1 MTDLALDFLSALE
14 EEEARLLCWG
24 YVDGGFGAD
33 ELSERAER
41 FALTHDRDSETTGED
56 LVDELRDRALL
67 LEVDRGDSVVLR
79 SRMAETVRLAA
90 RLRQLF
96 AQHGDQPGWRTAS
109 RLVSDYRL
117 ALRPRTYPQRDI
129 PPASALATL
138 EGAGVEPA
146 LLTSAST
153 LLSGRGPDFALSSF
167 QLDGARSVF
176 EGLASRA
183 DSATIVSAGT
193 GAGKTLSFYLPALS
207 HCAVQGAGTHVLA
220 LYPRIELLRDQFA
233 AAFREAD
240 VLARSGAPIRLGA
253 LYGKTPHVPFL
264 VTRMWDRLAAATGQV
279 CPFLRCPA
287 CRDGELVWRDADREA
302 GRELLVCA
310 ACQSS
315 TPEGRIALTRESLR
329 TTPPDVLFT
338 TTEMLNRSM
347 ADSRMRPLI
356 GVGPGAQPV
365 DLVLLDEVHTYEGTT
380 GAHVSLL
387 LRRWRHARRRRPV
400 HFVGLSATLR
410 DAAGF
415 FASLTGI
422 GDTRIRAVE
431 PRAEDTVAE
440 GREYLLALRSDPT
453 SGAGVLSTSIQT
465 AMLLQRSLDPMGNP
479 PSDGAYG
486 QRLFAFTD
494 DLDVVNRFYFDLL
507 DAEGLNH
514 RGQPRPNARPLASL
528 RIPTTELRD
537 RRADGQSW
545 EALRE
550 IGHTL
555 SAEERARVSRTTS
568 QDSGVA
574 PQSTAIVATASLEV
588 GFDDDRV
595 GAVLQHKTPR
605 STASFLQRKGRAGR
619 TRGMRPWTVITLSD
633 VGRDRIAYQRYEELF
648 DPTLAPRVLPVRSPT
663 VLRMQAVFVFTD
675 WITERLN
682 RRTSTWAALQRPARE
697 NDPPAFRAYQD
708 EVCHFLR
715 RVSSE
720 PALRDELQRRLKHVL
735 GIDDESVD
743 ALLWEA
749 PRPLLTEVIPT
760 AIRRLEREWRTL
772 ESPGMDP
779 VGAGPLPEF
788 VVSRLFGDLYLPEVE
803 VTSPPSWP
811 GDDDNTTSLA
821 LGLALASYAPA
832 RVSFRLTINN
842 GFARHWVAPPAL
854 DAEARGV
861 LDLSTFCAAFEELR
875 PIDDGVGRLR
885 VVRPTALQLSQPSD
899 DIADSSHGRWRW
911 ERHIEPSSE
920 GTSSDGIV
928 TARLAGL
935 VEELR
940 WHLHADRREVV
951 VRRYA
956 SEADVEILDGS
967 GRARGRISL
976 ADDDDRRIAIGFDAT
991 VDGIS
996 LTVRPPASL
1005 DALSAADQRFVRVD
1019 RVRELIAR
1027 SAALDRYL
1035 GGFDR
1040 DKLVR
1045 AIVMAA
1051 VERASHAGTDVA
1063 TIATDDRQAVLD
1075 DVKALLHQG
1084 ADASGV
1090 DRRGAGRIASA
1101 LDEPDVHEEMAAA
1114 IAALGEPIGPTWS
1127 PWLRSRWSATV
1138 GALVH
1143 RALQD
1148 LCPEFDVDE
1157 VLVELDENADGT
1169 FTVWLLEST
1178 LGGSGLL
1185 QTAVQRIVDE
1195 PRSFADLVLAGLLPG
1210 TAELVAAE
1218 LERIADVLPGDQQLR
1233 TAFGAFRSAT
1243 SQTGREEAFETLRRA
1258 LSSAGV
1264 VASQPTIT
1272 AIAARYLRPG
1282 AGQASD
1288 DLTAQMLDQWRETEA
1303 RLGVEIDLA
1312 GFARL
1317 QADNAALDA
1326 LTGGALPADRIRM
1339 WRASQTQSLLWPRGA
1354 AARRSSITA
1363 PNRYTDLP
1371 EADPRIVGA
1380 TLRDGI
1386 HRIPLEEAD
1395 RVFES
1400 DGALAAAGEALIE
1413 IGDRGPRAT
1422 RELIVRLC
1430 TEAIETGAMLDHAK
1444 VQSVRRTISGLE
1456 LALTL
1461 DLSTG
1466 R

>member
-1 MTDLALDFLSALE
+1 MTDLALEFLSALE

-24 YVDGGFGAD
+24 YVDGGFDAN
-33 ELSERAER
+33 EIIERAER
-41 FALTHDRDSETTGED
+41 FALTYDPGGETNGEE
-56 LVDELRDRALL
+56 LFDELRDRALI

-96 AQHGDQPGWRTAS
+96 AQHGDQPGWRTAN

-117 ALRPRTYPQRDI
+117 ALRPRAYPQRNI
-129 PPASALATL
+129 SPASAIASLAD
-138 EGAGVEPA
+138 AGVEA
-146 LLTSAST
+146 TLLTSAAA

-176 EGLASRA
+176 EGVASGA

-207 HCAVQGAGTHVLA
+207 HCAAQSAGTHVLA

-233 AAFREAD
+233 AAFREAE
-240 VLARSGAPIRLGA
+240 VLAQAGTPMRLGA

-264 VTRMWDRLAAATGQV
+264 VTRMWDRIAGSTGYV
-279 CPFLRCPA
+279 CPFLRCPT

-310 ACQSS
+310 ACHSA

-329 TTPPDVLFT
+329 NTPPHVLFT

-347 ADSRMRPLI
+347 ADGGMRPLI
-356 GVGPGAQPV
+356 GVGSGAQPV

-415 FASLTGI
+415 FGSLTGLSE
-422 GDTRIRAVE
+422 TRITAVE

-453 SGAGVLSTSIQT
+453 SGVGVLSTSIQT
-465 AMLLQRSLDPMGNP
+465 AMLLQRALDPMGNP
-479 PSDGAYG
+479 PSGGAYG

-507 DAEGLNH
+507 DAEGLNY
-514 RGQPRPNARPLASL
+514 RGQPRPSVRPLASL

-555 SAEERARVSRTTS
+555 SPEERARVSRTTS

-574 PQSTAIVATASLEV
+574 PESTAVVATASLEV

-605 STASFLQRKGRAGR
+605 GTASFLQRKGRAGR
-619 TRGMRPWTVITLSD
+619 ARGMRPWTVITLSD
-633 VGRDRIAYQRYEELF
+633 AGRDRVAYQRYEELF
-648 DPTLAPRVLPVRSPT
+648 DPTLAPRVLPVRSPI
-663 VLRMQAVFVFTD
+663 VVRMQAVFVLTD
-675 WITERLN
+675 WITERLD
-682 RRTSTWAALQRPARE
+682 RRASTWAALQRPARE
-697 NDPPAFRAYQD
+697 NDRPAFRAYQD
-708 EVCHFLR
+708 EVSDLLR
-715 RVSSE
+715 RVSRE
-720 PALRDELQRRLKHVL
+720 PALRDELHRRLKYVL
-735 GIDDESVD
+735 GIDDDIVD
-743 ALLWEA
+743 AVLWEA

-760 AIRRLEREWRTL
+760 AVRRLEREWRTL
-772 ESPGMDP
+772 EPPGVDP

-803 VTSPPSWP
+803 VTSPPAWP
-811 GDDDNTTSLA
+811 GDEDNTTALA

-854 DAEARGV
+854 DNDACGV
-861 LDLSTFCAAFEELR
+861 LGLSSFCAAFEELR
-875 PIDDGVGRLR
+875 PIDNAVGPLR
-885 VVRPTALQLSQPSD
+885 VIRPTALHLSQPSD

-911 ERHIEPSSE
+911 ERQIEPSSD

-928 TARLAGL
+928 TARLTGL
-935 VEELR
+935 VEELW

-956 SEADVEILDGS
+956 SEADVEILDGG
-967 GRARGRISL
+967 GRTRGRISL
-976 ADDDDRRIAIGFDAT
+976 ADDAGRRIALGFDAT
-991 VDGIS
+991 VDGLS
-996 LTVRPPASL
+996 LTIRPPQAL

-1019 RVRELIAR
+1019 RLRDLVAQ
-1027 SAALDRYL
+1027 STALDRYL
-1035 GGFDR
+1035 GSFDR

-1045 AIVMAA
+1045 AILMAA
-1051 VERASHAGTDVA
+1051 VERALSAGTDVA
-1063 TIATDDRQAVLD
+1063 TVAIDDRDAVLD
-1075 DVKALLHQG
+1075 DVKALLGQG
-1084 ADASGV
+1084 ANASGV
-1090 DRRGAGRIASA
+1090 DRRGAGRIASV
-1101 LDEPDVHEEMAAA
+1101 LDEPDVHAELAAA
-1114 IAALGEPIGPTWS
+1114 VAALGEAIGPAWL

-1138 GALVH
+1138 GALIH

-1148 LCPEFDVDE
+1148 LCPEFDVDD

-1195 PRSFADLVLAGLLPG
+1195 PRGFADLVLAGVLPG
-1210 TAELVAAE
+1210 TAELVAAD
-1218 LERIADVLPGDQQLR
+1218 LERVADDLPEDEQLR
-1233 TAFGAFRSAT
+1233 SALGEFRTAAT
-1243 SQTGREEAFETLRRA
+1243 QTGREEAFEVLRRA

-1264 VASQPTIT
+1264 IASQPIVT

-1282 AGQASD
+1282 AGRASD
-1288 DLTAQMLDQWRETEA
+1288 DLTAQMLDQWRESEA
-1303 RLGVEIDLA
+1303 QLGVEIDLA

-1339 WRASQTQSLLWPRGA
+1339 WRASQAQSLLWPRGA
-1354 AARRSSITA
+1354 AARRSSVVA
-1363 PNRYTDLP
+1363 PNRYTELP
-1371 EADPRIVGA
+1371 EADPRIVAA
-1380 TLRDGI
+1380 TLEDGT
-1386 HRIPLEEAD
+1386 HRIPLDEAE

-1400 DGALAAAGEALIE
+1400 GGALAVAGEALIE
-1413 IGDRGPRAT
+1413 IGDRDPRAT

-1444 VQSVRRTISGLE
+1444 VQSVRRTGSGLE

-1461 DLSTG
+1461 DLSAG

>member
-1 MTDLALDFLSALE
+1 MTDLALEFLSALE

-24 YVDGGFGAD
+24 YVDGGFHAD
-33 ELSERAER
+33 EIVERGER
-41 FALTHDRDSETTGED
+41 FALMHDLGGEATGD
-56 LVDELRDRALL
+56 ALLDELRERALL
-67 LEVDRGDSVVLR
+67 LEVDRGGAVVLR
-79 SRMAETVRLAA
+79 TRMAETVRLAA

-96 AQHGDQPGWRTAS
+96 AQHGDQPGWRSAN

-117 ALRPRTYPQRDI
+117 ALRPRAYPQRSISSASAIATLKDARVSEALLT
-129 PPASALATL
+129 PASALLA
-138 EGAGVEPA
+138 
-146 LLTSAST
+146 
-153 LLSGRGPDFALSSF
+153 GRGPDFALSTF
-167 QLDGARSVF
+167 QLDGARSIF
-176 EGLASRA
+176 EGLGSRT

-207 HCAVQGAGTHVLA
+207 HSAAQGAGTRVLA

-233 AAFREAD
+233 AAFREAEI
-240 VLARSGAPIRLGA
+240 LAQAGTRVRLGA
-253 LYGKTPHVPFL
+253 LYGKTPHVPYL
-264 VTRMWDRLAAATGQV
+264 VTRMWDRVASATGHA
-279 CPFLRCPA
+279 CPFLRCPV

-302 GRELLVCA
+302 GREFLMCA
-310 ACQSS
+310 SCQSA

-329 TTPPDVLFT
+329 KTPPHVLFT

-347 ADSRMRPLI
+347 ADGGMRPLI

-410 DAAGF
+410 DASGF
-415 FASLTGI
+415 FASLTGLNE
-422 GDTRIRAVE
+422 TRITAVE
-431 PRAEDTVAE
+431 PRLEDVVAE

-465 AMLLQRSLDPMGNP
+465 AMLLQRALDPMVNP
-479 PSDGAYG
+479 PSGGAYG
-486 QRLFAFTD
+486 QRLFVFTD

-507 DAEGLNH
+507 DAEGLNY

-528 RIPTTELRD
+528 RIPTTEVRD

-550 IGHTL
+550 IGHALT
-555 SAEERARVSRTTS
+555 AEERARVSRTTS

-574 PQSTAIVATASLEV
+574 PQSTAVVATASLEV

-605 STASFLQRKGRAGR
+605 GTASFLQRKGRAGR
-619 TRGMRPWTVITLSD
+619 ARAMRPWTVITLSD
-633 VGRDRIAYQRYEELF
+633 AGRDRVAYQRYEELF
-648 DPTLAPRVLPVRSPT
+648 DPTLAPRVLPVRSPI
-663 VLRMQAVFVFTD
+663 VLRMQAVFVLTD

-682 RRTSTWAALQRPARE
+682 RRASTWAALQRPARE
-697 NDPPAFRAYQD
+697 NDRASFRAYQG
-708 EVCHFLR
+708 EVCDLLR
-715 RVSSE
+715 RVSRE
-720 PALRDELQRRLKHVL
+720 PALRDELRRRLKYVL
-735 GIDDESVD
+735 GVDDDTAD
-743 ALLWEA
+743 AVLWEA

-760 AIRRLEREWRTL
+760 AVRRLEREWRTL
-772 ESPGMDP
+772 ESPGLDP

-788 VVSRLFGDLYLPEVE
+788 VVSRLFGDLYLPEVQ
-803 VTSPPSWP
+803 VTSPPAWP
-811 GDDDNTTSLA
+811 GDEDNTTDLA

-842 GFARHWVAPPAL
+842 GFARHWVAPPSL
-854 DAEARGV
+854 DDDGLGV
-861 LDLSTFCAAFEELR
+861 LGLSSFCSAYEELR
-875 PIDDGVGRLR
+875 PINDVAGQLR
-885 VVRPTALQLSQPSD
+885 VIRPTALYLSQPSE

-911 ERHIEPSSE
+911 ERRIEPSSE

-928 TARLAGL
+928 TSRLAGL
-935 VEELR
+935 VEGLR

-951 VRRYA
+951 VRRYS
-956 SEADVEILDGS
+956 SEADVEILDGG
-967 GRARGRISL
+967 GRARGRVAL
-976 ADDDDRRIAIGFDAT
+976 LDDDDGRVALGFDAT
-991 VDGIS
+991 VDGLS
-996 LTVRPPASL
+996 LTVRPPQAL
-1005 DALSAADQRFVRVD
+1005 EALSAPDQRFVRVD
-1019 RVRELIAR
+1019 RVRDLVAQ
-1027 SAALDRYL
+1027 SVALDRYL

-1051 VERASHAGTDVA
+1051 VERALSAGTDVA
-1063 TIATDDRQAVLD
+1063 TVAIDDADSVLD
-1075 DVKALLHQG
+1075 DVKALLGQG

-1090 DRRGAGRIASA
+1090 DRRGAGRIASV
-1101 LDEPDVHEEMAAA
+1101 LDEPDIHAELATAVS
-1114 IAALGEPIGPTWS
+1114 ALGEAIGPTWL
-1127 PWLRSRWSATV
+1127 PWLRSRWSVTV

-1157 VLVELDENADGT
+1157 VLVELNENADGT

-1185 QTAVQRIVDE
+1185 QTAIQRIVDD
-1195 PRSFADLVLAGLLPG
+1195 PRGFGDLVLAGLLPG
-1210 TAELVAAE
+1210 TAELVAVE
-1218 LERIADVLPGDQQLR
+1218 LERVVDDLSNDEELR
-1233 TAFGAFRSAT
+1233 TPLGEFRAAST
-1243 SQTGREEAFETLRRA
+1243 HSGREVAFAALRRA

-1264 VASQPTIT
+1264 LASQPTMT

-1288 DLTAQMLDQWRETEA
+1288 NLTAQMLDQWREMEA
-1303 RLGVEIDLA
+1303 QLGVEIDLA

-1339 WRASQTQSLLWPRGA
+1339 WRANQAQSLLWPRGA
-1354 AARRSSITA
+1354 AARRSSV
-1363 PNRYTDLP
+1363 
-1371 EADPRIVGA
+1371 VG
-1380 TLRDGI
+1380 
-1386 HRIPLEEAD
+1386 HRA
-1395 RVFES
+1395 
-1400 DGALAAAGEALIE
+1400 
-1413 IGDRGPRAT
+1413 
-1422 RELIVRLC
+1422 
-1430 TEAIETGAMLDHAK
+1430 
-1444 VQSVRRTISGLE
+1444 
-1456 LALTL
+1456 
-1461 DLSTG
+1461 
-1466 R
+1466 

>member
-1 MTDLALDFLSALE
+1 MTDLALEFLSALE

-24 YVDGGFGAD
+24 YVDGGFGID
-33 ELSERAER
+33 EFAERAER
-41 FALTHDRDSETTGED
+41 FALMHDLDGEMTGDD
-56 LVDELRDRALL
+56 LVDELRDRALV

-117 ALRPRTYPQRDI
+117 ALRRRTYPRRDV
-129 PPASALATL
+129 ASSSAIANL
-138 EGAGVEPA
+138 EVAGVESA
-146 LLTSAST
+146 LLTSAAA

-167 QLDGARSVF
+167 QLHGARSVF
-176 EGLASRA
+176 EGLASGA

-193 GAGKTLSFYLPALS
+193 GAGKTLAFYLPALS
-207 HCAVQGAGTHVLA
+207 HCAVRGAGTHVLA

-240 VLARSGAPIRLGA
+240 VLARSGAPVRLGA
-253 LYGKTPHVPFL
+253 LYGKTPHAPFL
-264 VTRMWDRLAAATGQV
+264 VTRMWARLAAATGHV

-310 ACQSS
+310 ACHTP
-315 TPEGRIALTRESLR
+315 TPEGRIALTRDSLR
-329 TTPPDVLFT
+329 TTPPHVLFT

-347 ADSRMRPLI
+347 ADGGMRPLI

-415 FASLTGI
+415 FASLTGL
-422 GDTRIRAVE
+422 GETRITAVE

-453 SGAGVLSTSIQT
+453 SGASVLSTSIQT

-479 PSDGAYG
+479 PSGGAYG
-486 QRLFAFTD
+486 QRVFAFTD

-574 PQSTAIVATASLEV
+574 PRSTAVVATASLEV

-619 TRGMRPWTVITLSD
+619 AREMRPWTVITLSD
-633 VGRDRIAYQRYEELF
+633 AGRDRIAYQRYEELF

-663 VLRMQAVFVFTD
+663 VLRMQAVFVLTD

-708 EVCHFLR
+708 EVCDFLR
-715 RVSSE
+715 RVLSDLE
-720 PALRDELQRRLKHVL
+720 LRDELQRRLKYVL

-743 ALLWEA
+743 AVLWEA
-749 PRPLLTEVIPT
+749 PRPLLTEVVPT
-760 AIRRLEREWRTL
+760 AVRRLEREWRTL
-772 ESPGMDP
+772 ESPGVDP

-788 VVSRLFGDLYLPEVE
+788 VVSRLFGDLYLPEVD
-803 VTSPPSWP
+803 VTSPPAWP
-811 GDDDNTTSLA
+811 GDDENTTSLA
-821 LGLALASYAPA
+821 LGVALASYAPG

-854 DAEARGV
+854 DTDARGV
-861 LDLSTFCAAFEELR
+861 LDLNSFCAAFEELR
-875 PIDDGVGRLR
+875 PIDDELGRLR
-885 VVRPTALQLSQPSD
+885 VVRPTALHLSQPTD

-911 ERHIEPSSE
+911 KRDIEASSD
-920 GTSSDGIV
+920 GTSSDGVV

-935 VEELR
+935 FEELR

-956 SEADVEILDGS
+956 AEADVEILDGS
-967 GRARGRISL
+967 GRTRGRISL
-976 ADDDDRRIAIGFDAT
+976 ADDDHRIAIGFDAT
-991 VDGIS
+991 VDSLS

-1019 RVRELIAR
+1019 RVRELVAR
-1027 SAALDRYL
+1027 SAALGRYL

-1045 AIVMAA
+1045 AIVIAA
-1051 VERASHAGTDVA
+1051 VERASRAGTDVA

-1075 DVKALLHQG
+1075 DVKALLNQG

-1090 DRRGAGRIASA
+1090 DRRGAGRIARA
-1101 LDEPDVHEEMAAA
+1101 LDETDVHEDLAAA
-1114 IAALGEPIGPTWS
+1114 IAALGEAIGPTWL

-1157 VLVELDENADGT
+1157 VLVELAENADGT

-1218 LERIADVLPGDQQLR
+1218 LERMADSLAGDQQLR
-1233 TAFGAFRSAT
+1233 TALGALRSAT
-1243 SQTGREEAFETLRRA
+1243 SQSGREGAFEAFRRA

-1264 VASQPTIT
+1264 IASQPVMT
-1272 AIAARYLRPG
+1272 AIASRYLRPG

-1288 DLTAQMLDQWRETEA
+1288 DLTTRMLDQWRETEA
-1303 RLGVEIDLA
+1303 HLGVEIDLA

-1317 QADNAALDA
+1317 QADNAALDT
-1326 LTGGALPADRIRM
+1326 LTGGALPADRVRM
-1339 WRASQTQSLLWPRGA
+1339 WRASQAQSLLWPRGA

-1380 TLRDGI
+1380 TLGDGI
-1386 HRIPLEEAD
+1386 HRVPIEHAE

-1400 DGALAAAGEALIE
+1400 GGVLAAAGEALIE
-1413 IGDRGPRAT
+1413 IGDEGPRAA
-1422 RELIVRLC
+1422 RELILRLC
-1430 TEAIETGAMLDHAK
+1430 TESIETGAMLDYAK
-1444 VQSVRRTISGLE
+1444 VQSVRRTVSGLE